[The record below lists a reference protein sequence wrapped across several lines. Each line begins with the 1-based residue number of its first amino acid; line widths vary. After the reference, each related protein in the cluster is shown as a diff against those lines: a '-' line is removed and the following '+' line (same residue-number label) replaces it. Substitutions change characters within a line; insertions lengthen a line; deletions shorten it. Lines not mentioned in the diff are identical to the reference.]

1 MALAANATVRWLF
14 MKKQLFKI
22 FVYWLVVCVPL
33 IAVNNL
39 AFDLSWCIVSL
50 VGLAFLES
58 HLTKRQPDKGGR
70 W

>member
-1 MALAANATVRWLF
+1 
-14 MKKQLFKI
+14 MKKQLLKI

-39 AFDLSWCIVSL
+39 VFDLSWCIVSL

-58 HLTKRQPDKGGR
+58 HLTKRPPDNGGR